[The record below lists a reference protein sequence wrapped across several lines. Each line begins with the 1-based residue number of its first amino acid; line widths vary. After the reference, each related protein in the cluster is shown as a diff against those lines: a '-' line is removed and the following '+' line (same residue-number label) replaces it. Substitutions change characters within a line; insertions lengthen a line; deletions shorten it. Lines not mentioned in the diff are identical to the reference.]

1 LSVVLDD
8 HPARTCK
15 YADVEGHKAVLKWAR
30 ENDCPEEQE
39 DYEEYTSGSSADDD
53 DGWGRA
59 FHSSKSRLNLS
70 WVSL

>member
-1 LSVVLDD
+1 M
-8 HPARTCK
+8 
-15 YADVEGHKAVLKWAR
+15 LKWAR